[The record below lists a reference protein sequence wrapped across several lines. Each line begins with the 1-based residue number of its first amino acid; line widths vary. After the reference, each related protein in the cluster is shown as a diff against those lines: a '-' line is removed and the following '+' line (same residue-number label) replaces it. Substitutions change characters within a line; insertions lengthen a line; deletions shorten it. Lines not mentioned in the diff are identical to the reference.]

1 MSIMNIQIHPSQ
13 HIFDVQNA
21 FSAIYPHLKLQFFSK
36 AHGENKGSFSK
47 FLIHDR
53 NTLLETLN
61 PALTE
66 GSVSIAADNTTW
78 VLEHTFETEFQLYV
92 QVFRQSG
99 SLWLETSIS
108 DQLTLAEQ
116 EAKGAKSML
125 SVENPSEEEEKEDY
139 HEQV

>member
-1 MSIMNIQIHPSQ
+1 MNIQIHPSQ

-36 AHGENKGSFSK
+36 AHEENKGSFSK

-53 NTLLETLN
+53 NTLLGELN

-66 GSVSIAADNTTW
+66 GSVSIAADNKTW
-78 VLEHTFETEFQLYV
+78 ALEHAFETEFQLYV

-116 EAKGAKSML
+116 EAKGAKSMP
-125 SVENPSEEEEKEDY
+125 SVENPNEEEKEDY

>member
-1 MSIMNIQIHPSQ
+1 MNIQIHSSQ
-13 HIFDVQNA
+13 HILDVQNA

-53 NTLLETLN
+53 NTLLAALN

-66 GSVSIAADNTTW
+66 GSVSIAADTKTW
-78 VLEHTFETEFQLYV
+78 ALEHAFETEFQLHV

-99 SLWLETSIS
+99 SIWLETSIS

-116 EAKGAKSML
+116 EAKGLKSIL
-125 SVENPSEEEEKEDY
+125 AIENPNEEEEQEDY